1 MEERPAAEPEPA
13 ALPLPEALPIL
24 VLRSAVLFPSGV
36 IGLQVATDR
45 SLRMVEA
52 LPTGTTLVAI
62 FGAKSGELEPAALT
76 DFAEVGVLAEVVQ
89 VLRLGED
96 RQQLFLHGRERVQL
110 ETLLRTD
117 PYFVGRV
124 RRPAP
129 RRLPPRLELDVLISK
144 ALDAFQALASADD
157 RYSRETVELLRM
169 NVEAGAE
176 VFSDLLATY
185 LNVPVEE
192 KQRLVEM
199 VNPGERL
206 QLIFDLIEQEMA
218 RVAVDRDIQ
227 SRVKTEIEEK
237 KREYLLR
244 EQLRIIRST
253 LGDDRGP
260 EREAEQF
267 RERIEHLPV
276 DDESKR
282 VLRNE
287 CGRLSVLSEQSAEY
301 PVLHSYFETV
311 FALPW
316 MDRTRDSLNLAKVE
330 RTLDRNHHAVSE
342 VKQRV
347 LEYLAV
353 AKLKGKLAGP
363 ILCLV
368 GPPGTG
374 KTSLARSIAQALG
387 RRFIPLPL
395 GGLNDE
401 SEIRGHRKTYVG
413 AMPGKLI
420 AAYQRVGS
428 KNPLIL
434 LDEIDKI
441 DSNYR
446 GDPAAALLEV
456 LDPQQND
463 AFLDRYLG
471 VPFDLSETLFIATA
485 NRLDTIPSPLLDR
498 LEVLTLAGYTEDEKL
513 EIARR
518 HILPE
523 ALGEHGLEP
532 GSLQLTTAALQRIV
546 RCYTSEAGVRSLHR
560 RIAAVCRK
568 VARQRAESEPARR
581 ERRAESDAPAR
592 RLRIDEG
599 DVERYLG
606 PVLYEQEF
614 AARSPELGL
623 ATGLAWT
630 GAGGEILFIEA
641 ARMSGHGKVEITGHL
656 GDVMR
661 ESVQTAYSY
670 VRSRA
675 RDLEI
680 PDGAFASHDVHIHFP
695 AGAIPKDGP
704 SAGVAV
710 ATCLASL
717 LSGRPVRHDVAMSG
731 ELTLR
736 GRVLSVGGIKEK
748 VLAAHRARIKTV
760 VLPFGNKKDLT
771 DLPEDVRAQLRIVLA
786 KDVDDVWAEA
796 LLSTVV
802 AAAEGTRRFVARAAE
817 PEPEVVVTEPAVAAR
832 TTDSERRSGTGRRRS
847 GDRPALQT
855 ELRRRG
861 R

>member
-1 MEERPAAEPEPA
+1 MDEANIAAAEPA
-13 ALPLPEALPIL
+13 HLALPETLPIL

-36 IGLQVATDR
+36 IGLQVATER
-45 SLRMVEA
+45 SLRLVDS
-52 LPTGTTLVAI
+52 LPAGTSLVAI
-62 FGAKSGELEPAALT
+62 FAARSGESEPTAAA
-76 DFAEVGVLAEVVQ
+76 DFAAVGVVAEVVQ

-96 RQQLFLHGRERVQL
+96 RQQLFLHGRQRVQL
-110 ETLLRTD
+110 ATLTQKD
-117 PYFVGRV
+117 PYFIGRV
-124 RRPAP
+124 APPAP
-129 RRLPPRLELDVLISK
+129 RRLPPQLELDVLMSK
-144 ALDAFQALASADD
+144 ALGAFESLAGADD
-157 RYSRETVELLRM
+157 RYNQETVELLRM
-169 NVEAGAE
+169 NVERGAE

-192 KQRLVEM
+192 KQHLVET

-206 QLIFDLIEQEMA
+206 LLLIELVEQEMA

-244 EQLRIIRST
+244 EQLRIIRAT

-260 EREAEQF
+260 EIEAEQL
-267 RERIEHLPV
+267 RERIDHLPV

-287 CGRLSVLSEQSAEY
+287 CNRLAVLSEQSAEY

-316 MDRTRDSLNLAKVE
+316 MDRTRDSLSLAKVE
-330 RTLDRNHHAVSE
+330 RTLDRNHHAVAE

-374 KTSLARSIAQALG
+374 KTSLARSIAEALG
-387 RRFIPLPL
+387 RRYIPLPL

-441 DSNYR
+441 DSNFR

-456 LDPQQND
+456 LDPEQNH

-471 VPFDLSETLFIATA
+471 LPFDLSETLFIATA
-485 NRLDTIPSPLLDR
+485 NRLDTIPGPLRDR
-498 LEVLTLAGYTEDEKL
+498 LEVLALAGYTEEEKL

-523 ALGEHGLEP
+523 ALVEHGLP
-532 GSLQLTTAALQRIV
+532 PRALQPTALALQRIV
-546 RCYTSEAGVRSLHR
+546 RCYTSEAGVRSLQR
-560 RIAAVCRK
+560 RIAAICRK
-568 VARQRAESEPARR
+568 VARGRAGGELP
-581 ERRAESDAPAR
+581 R
-592 RLRIDEG
+592 RLRLDED
-599 DVERYLG
+599 DVERFLG

-614 AARSPELGL
+614 AAREPEVGL

-630 GAGGEILFIEA
+630 EAGGEILFIEA
-641 ARMSGHGKVEITGHL
+641 AQMAGHGKVEVTGHL
-656 GDVMR
+656 GEVMR

-675 RDLEI
+675 ADLDI
-680 PDGAFASHDVHIHFP
+680 ADAVFDANDVHIHFP

-717 LSGRPVRHDVAMSG
+717 LSGRPVRHDVAMTG
-731 ELTLR
+731 EVTLR
-736 GRVLSVGGIKEK
+736 GKVLSVGGVKEK

-760 VLPFGNKKDLT
+760 VLPFGNKKDLG
-771 DLPEDVRAQLRIVLA
+771 DLPEEVRTDLKIILA
-786 KDVDDVWAEA
+786 KSVDDVWGEA
-796 LLSTVV
+796 LLGPVADAHEEAPRYRGRTPPVERIEETTV
-802 AAAEGTRRFVARAAE
+802 AAQRASDRR
-817 PEPEVVVTEPAVAAR
+817 
-832 TTDSERRSGTGRRRS
+832 ERRERRERQ
-847 GDRPALQT
+847 GADAPQLQT
-855 ELRRRG
+855 ELRRRD

>member
-1 MEERPAAEPEPA
+1 
-13 ALPLPEALPIL
+13 
-24 VLRSAVLFPSGV
+24 VLFPSGV

-45 SLRMVEA
+45 SLRLVES
-52 LPTGTTLVAI
+52 LPGGTSLVAI
-62 FGAKSGELEPAALT
+62 FAAKSGESEPASL
-76 DFAEVGVLAEVVQ
+76 DHFARTGVLAEVVQ

-96 RQQLFLHGRERVQL
+96 RQQLFLHGRQRIELTELQQT
-110 ETLLRTD
+110 E
-117 PYFVGRV
+117 PYFAGRV
-124 RRPAP
+124 KAPAP
-129 RRLPPRLELDVLISK
+129 GRLPPRLELEVLVAK
-144 ALDAFQALASADD
+144 ALDAFELLAGADD
-157 RYSRETVELLRM
+157 RYNRETVELLRM
-169 NVEAGAE
+169 NVDQGAD

-192 KQRLVEM
+192 KQRLVET

-206 QLIFDLIEQEMA
+206 QLLVELVEQEMA

-227 SRVKTEIEEK
+227 AKVKTEIEEK

-253 LGDDRGP
+253 LGEDRGP
-260 EREAEQF
+260 EREAEEF
-267 RERIEHLPV
+267 RERIDHLPV

-287 CGRLSVLSEQSAEY
+287 CSRLAVLSEQSAEY

-311 FALPW
+311 FSLPW
-316 MDRTRDSLNLAKVE
+316 MDRTEESLSLAKVE
-330 RTLDRNHHAVSE
+330 RTLDRNHHAVGE
-342 VKQRV
+342 VKQRI

-374 KTSLARSIAQALG
+374 KTSLARSIAEALG
-387 RRFIPLPL
+387 RRFIQMPL

-434 LDEIDKI
+434 LDEIDKV
-441 DSNYR
+441 DSNFR

-456 LDPQQND
+456 LDPEQND

-485 NRLDTIPSPLLDR
+485 NRLDTIPAALRDR
-498 LEVLTLAGYTEDEKL
+498 LEVLTLAGYTEEEKL

-518 HILPE
+518 HILPA
-523 ALGEHGLEP
+523 ALVEHGLEP
-532 GSLQLTTAALQRIV
+532 GSVHPTSGALQRVI
-546 RCYTSEAGVRSLHR
+546 RCYTSEAGVRSLSR
-560 RIAAVCRK
+560 RIAAICRK
-568 VARQRAESEPARR
+568 VARQRAEAG
-581 ERRAESDAPAR
+581 DAPASR
-592 RLRIDEG
+592 RRVDVA
-599 DVERYLG
+599 DVERFLG
-606 PVLYEQEF
+606 PPLFEQEF
-614 AARSPELGL
+614 AARNPEVGL

-641 ARMSGHGKVEITGHL
+641 AQMMGQGRVEVTGHL

-661 ESVQTAYSY
+661 ESVQTAYSF

-675 RDLEI
+675 RDLKI
-680 PDGAFASHDVHIHFP
+680 PDEVFAARDVHIHFP

-736 GRVLSVGGIKEK
+736 GRVLSVGGVKEK
-748 VLAAHRARIKTV
+748 ALAAHRARIKTV
-760 VLPFGNKKDLT
+760 VLPFGNKKDLV
-771 DLPEDVRAQLRIVLA
+771 DLPEDVRSQLNIVLA
-786 KDVDDVWAEA
+786 KSVDDVWAEA
-796 LLSTVV
+796 LLGV
-802 AAAEGTRRFVARAAE
+802 AVEVEVKPPRFESRPPVAE
-817 PEPEVVVTEPAVAAR
+817 PRVAAR
-832 TTDSERRSGTGRRRS
+832 PSEGRRERRGSPGGPRLQTDLRRG
-847 GDRPALQT
+847 GDR
-855 ELRRRG
+855 
-861 R
+861 

>member
-1 MEERPAAEPEPA
+1 MEERPDAAEPEPA
-13 ALPLPEALPIL
+13 LPDLPEALPIL

-62 FGAKSGELEPAALT
+62 FGARSGELEPAALT

-110 ETLLRTD
+110 EALLHTD

-157 RYSRETVELLRM
+157 RYNRETVELLRM
-169 NVEAGAE
+169 NVEAGPD

-206 QLIFDLIEQEMA
+206 QLIFDLIEQEVA

-287 CGRLSVLSEQSAEY
+287 CSRLAVLSEQSAEY

-316 MDRTRDSLNLAKVE
+316 MDRTKDSLTLQKVE

-374 KTSLARSIAQALG
+374 KTSLARSIAEALG

-456 LDPQQND
+456 LDPEQNH

-485 NRLDTIPSPLLDR
+485 NRLDTIPSPLRDR

-523 ALGEHGLEP
+523 ALEEHGLEA
-532 GSLQLTTAALQRIV
+532 GSLQPTAAALQRIV
-546 RCYTSEAGVRSLHR
+546 RCYTNEAGVRDLHR
-560 RIAAVCRK
+560 RIAAICRK
-568 VARQRAESEPARR
+568 VARQRAAGDVPAKKRL
-581 ERRAESDAPAR
+581 DA
-592 RLRIDEG
+592 D
-599 DVERYLG
+599 DVERFLG

-717 LSGRPVRHDVAMSG
+717 LSGRPVRHDVAMTG

-736 GRVLSVGGIKEK
+736 GRILSVGGIKEK

-771 DLPEDVRAQLRIVLA
+771 DLPEDVRTGLRIVLA

-796 LLSTVV
+796 LLQSVV
-802 AAAEGTRRFVARAAE
+802 APAEGTRRFVARAVE
-817 PEPEVVVTEPAVAAR
+817 PEPAILGVEPQPADVPRRDRR
-832 TTDSERRSGTGRRRS
+832 TGKDRRRS
-847 GDRPALQT
+847 DRPALQT
-855 ELRRRG
+855 EPRRG

>member
-1 MEERPAAEPEPA
+1 MEERSAAEPEPA
-13 ALPLPEALPIL
+13 ALPDLPEALPIL

-110 ETLLRTD
+110 EALLRTD

-144 ALDAFQALASADD
+144 SLDAFQALASADD

-169 NVEAGAE
+169 NVDSGAE

-206 QLIFDLIEQEMA
+206 QLIFDLVEQEMA

-287 CGRLSVLSEQSAEY
+287 CNRLAVLSEQSAEY

-316 MDRTRDSLNLAKVE
+316 MDRTKDSLNLAKVE
-330 RTLDRNHHAVSE
+330 RTLDRNHHAVAE

-374 KTSLARSIAQALG
+374 KTSLARSIAEALG

-456 LDPQQND
+456 LDPEQND

-523 ALGEHGLEP
+523 ALVEHGLEP
-532 GSLQLTTAALQRIV
+532 GSLQPTAAALQRIV

-560 RIAAVCRK
+560 RIAAICRK
-568 VARQRAESEPARR
+568 VARQRAAG
-581 ERRAESDAPAR
+581 DMTAR

-796 LLSTVV
+796 LLATV
-802 AAAEGTRRFVARAAE
+802 APPAEGTRRFVARAAE
-817 PEPEVVVTEPAVAAR
+817 PEPEVVVTEPTVAAR
-832 TTDSERRSGTGRRRS
+832 TTDSEPRSRRDRRRG

-855 ELRRRG
+855 ELQRRG

>member
-1 MEERPAAEPEPA
+1 MDEVAPAEPDTLA
-13 ALPLPEALPIL
+13 LPEALPIL

-45 SLRMVEA
+45 SLRLVES
-52 LPTGTTLVAI
+52 LPGGNSLIAI
-62 FGAKSGELEPAALT
+62 FAAKSGESEPTSL
-76 DFAEVGVLAEVVQ
+76 DHFAQIGVLAEVVQ

-96 RQQLFLHGRERVQL
+96 RQQLFLHGRKRIELKALVQ
-110 ETLLRTD
+110 TD
-117 PYFVGRV
+117 PYFIGRV
-124 RRPAP
+124 QVPPP
-129 RRLPPRLELDVLISK
+129 RRLPPRLELEVLVSK
-144 ALDAFQALASADD
+144 ALDAFQLLAGADD
-157 RYSRETVELLRM
+157 RYNRETVELLRM
-169 NVEAGAE
+169 NVDQGAE

-192 KQRLVEM
+192 KQRLVET

-206 QLIFDLIEQEMA
+206 QLLVELVEQEVA

-227 SRVKTEIEEK
+227 SKVKTEIEEK

-267 RERIEHLPV
+267 REKIEHLPV

-287 CGRLSVLSEQSAEY
+287 CSRLSVLSEQAAEY

-311 FALPW
+311 FSLPW
-316 MDRTRDSLNLAKVE
+316 MDRTKESLTLAKVE
-330 RTLDRNHHAVSE
+330 RTLDRNHHAVAE
-342 VKQRV
+342 VKQRI

-353 AKLKGKLAGP
+353 VKLKGKLAGP

-374 KTSLARSIAQALG
+374 KTSLARSIAEALG
-387 RRFIPLPL
+387 RRFIQMPL

-413 AMPGKLI
+413 AMPGKLV
-420 AAYQRVGS
+420 AAYQRVAS

-441 DSNYR
+441 DSNFR

-456 LDPQQND
+456 LDPQQNH
-463 AFLDRYLG
+463 AFVDRYLG

-485 NRLDTIPSPLLDR
+485 NRLDTIPAALKDR
-498 LEVLTLAGYTEDEKL
+498 LEVLTLAGYTEEEKV

-518 HILPE
+518 HILPG
-523 ALGEHGLEP
+523 ALEEHGLEA
-532 GSLQLTTAALQRIV
+532 GSVHPTVPALQLIV
-546 RCYTSEAGVRSLHR
+546 RCYTSEAGVRSLAR
-560 RIAAVCRK
+560 NIASICRK
-568 VARQRAESEPARR
+568 VARQRAGGAEQPARR
-581 ERRAESDAPAR
+581 
-592 RLRIDEG
+592 RLDEA
-599 DVERYLG
+599 DVERFLG
-606 PVLYEQEF
+606 PPMYEQEF
-614 AARSPELGL
+614 AARNPEVGL

-641 ARMSGHGKVEITGHL
+641 AQMVGHGRVEVTGHL

-675 RDLEI
+675 RDLKI
-680 PDGAFASHDVHIHFP
+680 PDEVFAARDVHIHFP

-736 GRVLSVGGIKEK
+736 GRVLSVGGVKEK
-748 VLAAHRARIKTV
+748 ALAAHRARIKTV
-760 VLPFGNKKDLT
+760 VLPFGNKKDLA
-771 DLPEDVRAQLRIVLA
+771 DLPEDIRSHLHIVLA
-786 KDVDDVWAEA
+786 KSVDEVWAEA
-796 LLSTVV
+796 LLG
-802 AAAEGTRRFVARAAE
+802 AAVEVEVKPPRFDARPPIVE
-817 PEPEVVVTEPAVAAR
+817 PPVAAR
-832 TTDSERRSGTGRRRS
+832 PAEPRRERRGSGGPRLQTDLRRGGG
-847 GDRPALQT
+847 GDR
-855 ELRRRG
+855 
-861 R
+861 

>member
-1 MEERPAAEPEPA
+1 
-13 ALPLPEALPIL
+13 
-24 VLRSAVLFPSGV
+24 
-36 IGLQVATDR
+36 
-45 SLRMVEA
+45 
-52 LPTGTTLVAI
+52 
-62 FGAKSGELEPAALT
+62 
-76 DFAEVGVLAEVVQ
+76 
-89 VLRLGED
+89 
-96 RQQLFLHGRERVQL
+96 
-110 ETLLRTD
+110 
-117 PYFVGRV
+117 
-124 RRPAP
+124 
-129 RRLPPRLELDVLISK
+129 
-144 ALDAFQALASADD
+144 
-157 RYSRETVELLRM
+157 M
-169 NVEAGAE
+169 NVEAGPD

-206 QLIFDLIEQEMA
+206 QLIFDLIEQEVA

-287 CGRLSVLSEQSAEY
+287 CNRLSVLSEQSAEY

-316 MDRTRDSLNLAKVE
+316 MDRTKDSLNLAKVE

-374 KTSLARSIAQALG
+374 KTSLARSIAEALG

-456 LDPQQND
+456 LDPEQNT

-485 NRLDTIPSPLLDR
+485 NRLDTIPSPLRDR

-523 ALGEHGLEP
+523 ALAEHGLEA
-532 GSLQLTTAALQRIV
+532 GSLQPTAAALQRIV
-546 RCYTSEAGVRSLHR
+546 RCYTSEAGVRDLHR
-560 RIAAVCRK
+560 RIAAICRK
-568 VARQRAESEPARR
+568 VARQRAAGDMTAKKRL
-581 ERRAESDAPAR
+581 DA
-592 RLRIDEG
+592 D
-599 DVERYLG
+599 DVERFLG

-680 PDGAFASHDVHIHFP
+680 PDGAFASHDIHIHFP

-717 LSGRPVRHDVAMSG
+717 LSGRPVRHDVAMTG

-771 DLPEDVRAQLRIVLA
+771 DLPADVQSGLRIVLA

-796 LLSTVV
+796 LLATVV
-802 AAAEGTRRFVARAAE
+802 QAVEGTRRFVARAAE
-817 PEPEVVVTEPAVAAR
+817 PEPAILGVEPAAPADVPRRDRRGGRAR
-832 TTDSERRSGTGRRRS
+832 GRS
-847 GDRPALQT
+847 DRPELQT
-855 ELRRRG
+855 DLRRG

>member
-1 MEERPAAEPEPA
+1 MDAQPAAAETTPPE
-13 ALPLPEALPIL
+13 LPDLPEALPIL

-52 LPTGTTLVAI
+52 LPTGTSVVAI
-62 FGAKSGELEPAALT
+62 FGAKSGESEPAALT

-96 RQQLFLHGRERVQL
+96 RQQLFLHGRERVEL
-110 ETLLRTD
+110 EALLRTD

-144 ALDAFQALASADD
+144 ALDSFQALASADD

-169 NVEAGAE
+169 NVDAGPD

-192 KQRLVEM
+192 KQRLVETL
-199 VNPGERL
+199 NPAERL
-206 QLIFDLIEQEMA
+206 QLLVDLVEQEMA

-227 SRVKTEIEEK
+227 SRVQDRDRGEEA
-237 KREYLLR
+237 RVPAARAAAHHPLDPRRRPRPRARGRAVPRAHRAPAARRR
-244 EQLRIIRST
+244 EQAR
-253 LGDDRGP
+253 
-260 EREAEQF
+260 A
-267 RERIEHLPV
+267 
-276 DDESKR
+276 
-282 VLRNE
+282 
-287 CGRLSVLSEQSAEY
+287 A
-301 PVLHSYFETV
+301 
-311 FALPW
+311 
-316 MDRTRDSLNLAKVE
+316 
-330 RTLDRNHHAVSE
+330 
-342 VKQRV
+342 QRV
-347 LEYLAV
+347 QPPRRCSPSSRPSTRCSTATSRRCSRCPGWT
-353 AKLKGKLAGP
+353 APRTASTWRRSSAPSTRTTTPSPRSSSASSSTWRWRSSRASSPGP

-374 KTSLARSIAQALG
+374 KTSLARSIADALG

-395 GGLNDE
+395 GGLSDE

-428 KNPLIL
+428 RNPLIL
-434 LDEIDKI
+434 LDELDKI

-456 LDPQQND
+456 LDPEQNHS
-463 AFLDRYLG
+463 FLDRYLG
-471 VPFDLSETLFIATA
+471 LPFDLSETLFIATA
-485 NRLDTIPSPLLDR
+485 NRLDTIPAALRDR
-498 LEVLTLAGYTEDEKL
+498 LEVLTLAGYTEEEKL

-523 ALGEHGLEP
+523 ALVEHGLEP
-532 GSLQLTTAALQRIV
+532 GSLQITPGALQKIV
-546 RCYTSEAGVRSLHR
+546 RCYTSEAGVRNLHR
-560 RIAAVCRK
+560 RIAAICRK
-568 VARQRAESEPARR
+568 VARQRAEG
-581 ERRAESDAPAR
+581 DLTAPR
-592 RLRIDEG
+592 VRIDDG
-599 DVERYLG
+599 DVEKFLG

-614 AARSPELGL
+614 AGRSPELGL

-641 ARMSGHGKVEITGHL
+641 AQMAGSGKVEITGHL
-656 GDVMR
+656 GEVMR

-675 RDLEI
+675 KDLQI
-680 PDGAFASHDVHIHFP
+680 PDAVFATHDVHIHFP

-736 GRVLSVGGIKEK
+736 GRVLSIGGVKEK

-760 VLPFGNKKDLT
+760 VLPFGNKKDIG
-771 DLPEDVRAQLRIVLA
+771 DLPEDVRAQLKIVLA
-786 KDVDDVWAEA
+786 KDVDDVWNEA
-796 LLSTVV
+796 LLATVV
-802 AAAEGTRRFVARAAE
+802 APPEEAPRVERRVPP
-817 PEPEVVVTEPAVAAR
+817 PEPTPAEPAVAAR
-832 TTDSERRSGTGRRRS
+832 SVERRRGERRGA

-855 ELRRRG
+855 DLRRG

>member
-1 MEERPAAEPEPA
+1 MDDTTAAAEQRFP
-13 ALPLPEALPIL
+13 PLPESLPIL

-45 SLRMVEA
+45 SLRLVDA
-52 LPTGTTLVAI
+52 LPPGTSAVAI
-62 FGAKSGELEPAALT
+62 FAAKSGESEPDTLA
-76 DFAEVGVLAEVVQ
+76 DFASVGVLAEVVQ

-110 ETLLRTD
+110 AALLQTE

-124 RRPAP
+124 KRPPA

-144 ALDAFQALASADD
+144 ALDAFESLAGADD
-157 RYSRETVELLRM
+157 RYNRETVELLRM
-169 NVEAGAE
+169 NVEAGPDI
-176 VFSDLLATY
+176 FSDLLATY

-192 KQRLVEM
+192 KQRLVEA
-199 VNPGERL
+199 VNPSERL
-206 QLIFDLIEQEMA
+206 QLLVDLVDQEMA

-227 SRVKTEIEEK
+227 QKVKTEIEEK

-244 EQLRIIRST
+244 EQLRIIRAT

-267 RERIEHLPV
+267 REKIEHLPV

-287 CGRLSVLSEQSAEY
+287 CSRLAVLSEQSAEY

-311 FALPW
+311 FGLPW
-316 MDRTRDSLNLAKVE
+316 MDRSRDSLSLTKVE
-330 RTLDRNHHAVSE
+330 RVLDRNHHAVAE
-342 VKQRV
+342 VKQRI

-353 AKLKGKLAGP
+353 AKLKGNLAGP

-374 KTSLARSIAQALG
+374 KTSLARSIAEALG

-395 GGLNDE
+395 GGVNDE

-428 KNPLIL
+428 KNPVIL
-434 LDEIDKI
+434 LDEIDKL

-456 LDPQQND
+456 LDPEQNE

-485 NRLDTIPSPLLDR
+485 NRLDTIPGPLRDR
-498 LEVLTLAGYTEDEKL
+498 LEILALAGYTEDEKI

-518 HILPE
+518 HVLPE
-523 ALGEHGLEP
+523 SLAEHGLAA
-532 GSLQLTTAALQRIV
+532 GSVQPTTAALSKIIRG
-546 RCYTSEAGVRSLHR
+546 YTSESGVRSLQR
-560 RIAAVCRK
+560 RVAAICRK
-568 VARQRAESEPARR
+568 VARARAAGELPRR
-581 ERRAESDAPAR
+581 M
-592 RLRIDEG
+592 RLDED
-599 DVERYLG
+599 DVEKFLG
-606 PVLYEQEF
+606 PVMYEQEF

-641 ARMSGHGKVEITGHL
+641 AQMSGNGKVEITGHL

-680 PDGAFASHDVHIHFP
+680 PDSAFATHDVHIHFP

-736 GRVLSVGGIKEK
+736 GRVLSVGGVKEK

-760 VLPFGNKKDLT
+760 VLPFGNKKDLS
-771 DLPEDVRAQLRIVLA
+771 DLPEDVRDQMKIVLA
-786 KDVDDVWAEA
+786 KSVDEVWAEA
-796 LLSTVV
+796 LMGTV
-802 AAAEGTRRFVARAAE
+802 AAAPAETIAFDARPSSDEPPAPAPRENSRR
-817 PEPEVVVTEPAVAAR
+817 
-832 TTDSERRSGTGRRRS
+832 ERRGGVEPR
-847 GDRPALQT
+847 LQT
-855 ELRRRG
+855 QLRRGVRDND
-861 R
+861 